1 MALTKKTSLGTITI
15 NPSVIARE
23 VREAA
28 TPVKEKMF
36 FATDKG
42 KLVASPMKIS
52 SADLSSNMIV
62 EETGNRINVT
72 VHIIMSFGS
81 SIKTVTETIF
91 DGIENSMRALFPQKG
106 GNIKIKIVGVKS
118 KKVAPRDIEVVR
130 EYEASRQG

>member
-42 KLVASPMKIS
+42 KLVAAPMKIS

-62 EETGNRINVT
+62 EEIGDRINVT

-91 DGIENSMRALFPQKG
+91 DGIENSLRALFPQKG
-106 GNIKIKIVGVKS
+106 GNIKIKIV
-118 KKVAPRDIEVVR
+118 
-130 EYEASRQG
+130 

>member
-42 KLVASPMKIS
+42 KLVAPPMKIS

-62 EETGNRINVT
+62 EETGDRINVT

-118 KKVAPRDIEVVR
+118 KKIALRDIEVVR
-130 EYEASRQG
+130 EYEASRQS